1 MKAEL
6 LGLLTRCGE
15 QFGPVLPLLN
25 PGAAKSGHG
34 QHARA
39 SMSNLSTPVISAT
52 GTGTAAPNGAATE
65 SKPSTLTAALG
76 PRSTDTSDGTGTE
89 TTEEPVEVVVE
100 AAPQTEVAA

>member
-1 MKAEL
+1 
-6 LGLLTRCGE
+6 
-15 QFGPVLPLLN
+15 
-25 PGAAKSGHG
+25 
-34 QHARA
+34 
-39 SMSNLSTPVISAT
+39 MSNLSTPVISAT